1 VTDQSAARRGSRG
14 GRRSGDSGT
23 REAILDA
30 ARAQFAQRGYHGAT
44 IRAIAAA
51 AEVDP
56 ALVHHF
62 YGTKEA
68 LFAAAMRLPVV
79 PSEVLTAALA
89 RDAWDTGAAGAG
101 AAGAGAAGAGAAGA
115 GAAGVGPGFG
125 EHMVRTALGLWES
138 AEMRETFIGL
148 LRSAVTSEQA
158 AVMLREFIADTILSA
173 VARAAGLTEHGS
185 SAEAEFRAAMVAT
198 QMLGLAFTRLVL
210 ALPPVAGASVDD
222 LAVTVGPTIERYLTG
237 EIQLPG
243 RRSGERAR
251 GGERS
256 RGGGRARGG
265 GRG

>member
-89 RDAWDTGAAGAG
+89 RDAWDT
-101 AAGAGAAGAGAAGA
+101 GAAGA

-243 RRSGERAR
+243 GRSGERAR